1 MNVILQFRFFIE
13 VTKFKLKFLLARF
26 IKLRYRSHSQ
36 LIERNLYYYLSFE
49 ELLHEVRKLDLLRK
63 YSLR

>member
-1 MNVILQFRFFIE
+1 MFVILQSRFFIE

-36 LIERNLYYYLSFE
+36 LIERNLYYLSVE

>member
-1 MNVILQFRFFIE
+1 MNVILQSRFFIE

-36 LIERNLYYYLSFE
+36 LSERNLYYLSFE